1 MQKLTMDEV
10 ADFVGS
16 AVYAKVK
23 QLLGEHDVLLWDLLT
38 KELLRRYVEENGVR
52 WYVTEPE
59 EGSTK

>member
-1 MQKLTMDEV
+1 MYRLTMDEL

-23 QLLGEHDVLLWDLLT
+23 QLLGEFDVEVWDLVT

-52 WYVTEPE
+52 WFLTDSE